1 MQLCI
6 IVKTLVVSIKSCSNS
21 KIKWKEKIHFVA
33 WFLSGFW
40 KKSLADRLTIKIN
53 STEATPIRIP
63 TIIVKRKFEKIGSLR
78 PTIGAPVLYGL

>member
-63 TIIVKRKFEKIGSLR
+63 TIIVNRKSEKNGSFK
-78 PTIGAPVLYGL
+78 PIGAPVLLGL